1 MLPQASVVG
10 RLHEQLD
17 HAMAKESLARN
28 ALNRSE
34 LSRIE
39 LEKEVGA
46 QRGHLE
52 ETSLV
57 SIACP
62 RSLLSVQR

>member
-1 MLPQASVVG
+1 MVG

-17 HAMAKESLARN
+17 HALAKEALARN

-39 LEKEVGA
+39 LEKEV
-46 QRGHLE
+46 RGEWVLGG
-52 ETSLV
+52 
-57 SIACP
+57 
-62 RSLLSVQR
+62 Q